1 MFGQGAIGFQDIGA
15 PVGVETDRDSL
26 AGTDILINRR
36 HFVLHP
42 RGIKWAGDTGI
53 APNNA
58 GLATAANW
66 ERVYDPKQIRIVAF
80 KHKINNKKAGNTALS
95 FGDPHMGLS
104 SFNRARKDNK

>member
-1 MFGQGAIGFQDIGA
+1 
-15 PVGVETDRDSL
+15 
-26 AGTDILINRR
+26 INRR

-58 GLATAANW
+58 GLATAGNW

-80 KHKINNKKAGNTALS
+80 KHKIK
-95 FGDPHMGLS
+95 
-104 SFNRARKDNK
+104 